1 MKLISFTYCK
11 ANSKDMITKKS
22 GCLSITPFHYCD
34 SPENEKILNY
44 QNVGPWQV
52 FDAHWYKCLSL
63 DSLKNSK
70 HRESLDP
77 MEYISSF
84 YTRLQWLFKIAH
96 TKLLPKFT
104 ICVAVCANYANCSH
118 WSPLG
123 SRGSVIWISSLPG
136 SSSCISMILSWHWP
150 SDQWPLE
157 SLQNKLS
164 LHLKVHEEY
173 LGSEVL
179 WSEFS
184 SQPPRT
190 ALPWGK
196 LCPLESPWGEVFE
209 TRLLYGKRVECLI
222 NKSLL

>member
-11 ANSKDMITKKS
+11 AKSKDMITKKS
-22 GCLSITPFHYCD
+22 GCLSNTPFHYLA
-34 SPENEKILNY
+34 PENEKILNY

-136 SSSCISMILSWHWP
+136 SSTYISMILSWHWP
-150 SDQWPLE
+150 VTTWKSTKQVVPT
-157 SLQNKLS
+157 
-164 LHLKVHEEY
+164 
-173 LGSEVL
+173 
-179 WSEFS
+179 F
-184 SQPPRT
+184 
-190 ALPWGK
+190 
-196 LCPLESPWGEVFE
+196 ESPRGI
-209 TRLLYGKRVECLI
+209 LGKRGPLI
-222 NKSLL
+222 WIFFQASSHRIAMRKTMSPWESMRRSVWNTITVWETSWVLYK